1 MEEAFTIRPARVGDV
16 DGLVEHYCRVAEEGR
31 WIAGEAPVD
40 RERRRVAFLG
50 SIGADD
56 VLMLAAEDEHG
67 SIVGMLSAFAR
78 HSGVADLG
86 MSVDADRRGQGI
98 GTALLRACVEWAR
111 AEGVHKL
118 SLEVFPHNAAA
129 LALYRK
135 AGFVEEG
142 RLRGHYRRASGE
154 LWDAVVMGLRLDEA

>member
-56 VLMLAAEDEHG
+56 VLTLVAENEAG
-67 SIVGMLSAFAR
+67 EIVGMLSAFA
-78 HSGVADLG
+78 HHAGVGELG
-86 MSVDADRRGQGI
+86 MSVDADRRGRGI
-98 GTALLRACVEWAR
+98 GTALLQSCIDW
-111 AEGVHKL
+111 
-118 SLEVFPHNAAA
+118 
-129 LALYRK
+129 
-135 AGFVEEG
+135 
-142 RLRGHYRRASGE
+142 
-154 LWDAVVMGLRLDEA
+154 